1 MTVSTNGKVR
11 GAIIC
16 ESLKPGTVLE
26 GYQLHVTRWS
36 RFEVSD
42 AAEWQPTTWTLI
54 EFEAAEDESD
64 ALGHRLSQDLDS
76 PGWYANLYSESEA
89 VVVFPDRVFRYKRGD
104 RSKRKAAEE
113 YARHCG
119 VPETQLDW
127 DD

>member
-1 MTVSTNGKVR
+1 MTLR

-16 ESLKPGTVLE
+16 ESLKEGTVLE
-26 GYQLHVTRWS
+26 GFDLRVTRWS

-42 AAEWQPTTWTLI
+42 ATDAQPDVWTLI
-54 EFEAAEDESD
+54 EFEASDDDSD
-64 ALGHRLSQDLDS
+64 ALAQRLAKDLRS
-76 PGWYANLYSESEA
+76 PGWYANWYDERQA
-89 VVVFPDRVFRYKRGD
+89 VIVFPEKVIRYKRANRAG
-104 RSKRKAAEE
+104 REAAKT